1 MTSPRT
7 PSAAPASHRRQTTS
21 RISSQQLL
29 GEQGLLIIE
38 HHGKEYQLRVTR
50 NGKLILTS

>member
-7 PSAAPASHRRQTTS
+7 PSEDVPSHRRPTHS
-21 RISSQQLL
+21 RVSSKQLL

-38 HHGKEYQLRVTR
+38 HGGKEYQLRITR